1 DCASA
6 QTGFHIRLH
15 PRRTTGLLGFTPEIE
30 VKLTFSSFFLQTAN
44 LRWIYFLFGL
54 LRLILVSPP
63 LLGFYFSSCLELH
76 LTYLCGNFGGMG
88 DDAFDGPQLAEK
100 LSKLNSSQ
108 QSIESL
114 SRWCISYRKKA
125 KQIVETWDK
134 SFRSAQ
140 REQRV
145 SFLYLANDIIQN
157 SRRRGSEF
165 VNEFWK
171 VLPASLK
178 QVYETGDESGKKVA
192 SRLVDIWE
200 ERKVFGSR
208 GQNLKDE
215 VLGKSPAPSVSNG
228 KSSNPIK
235 VVKKDAHSV
244 RIKMAVGCT
253 PEKIVTAFQLV
264 HDENVNEEDA
274 LNKCKHS
281 VFRVGEMENDIE
293 NRSSQVIVEIACI
306 LGTRSLLLEFA
317 LWKEVI
323 QLKYEMADHWTTR
336 MVTDTYGINLWRSI
350 RNLWPK
356 LRENSSIRTEDD
368 RKVLFWEDK
377 WLDQA
382 PLRDTF
388 NDIYTLNQQ
397 QRVTV
402 AEVWSNQGWNLSF
415 RRPFNDWE
423 ILRLVEF
430 YSKLEQF
437 KGTSTDQD
445 RLEWKGHS
453 QSSFSVKGAY
463 KKFNPYDNQIEDWP
477 WKLIWKVKIPYK
489 VSCFTWL
496 VAKQAVLTQENLMKR
511 GIHLSPRCFFCEEK
525 AETVTHLFIHCRITL
540 QLWEMFLSKKGLNWE
555 YREDLESRNLQGSEL
570 MDKLLEQEN
579 ILQQCIGHFENAE
592 SLRITLISLLKDAL
606 QDQESKLELLRS
618 GMQNSAKS
626 SSSSIQ
632 RQIFL
637 NGRMESVTKHAIVIR
652 IMGRTGSRG
661 EVTQVACGQIE
672 LVKNAR
678 RRLTSPSVAAP
689 PVNTGILPI
698 EVTRT
703 TEPTPPSVQ
712 LINMP
717 PLPPPPNPVTS
728 FTNSKTNEEESKRSA
743 AAAVAAKLAAS
754 TSSAQML
761 TSVLSS
767 LVAEEAASL
776 SSGLK
781 STGFTS
787 SLPFAS
793 PEKRLK
799 LDKPMTFSDMKSSER
814 GSSTYFTSSQQL
826 ITSIPLAPSSAM
838 QSVSQ
843 PNQIQ
848 APFPPPPPPPPSLHP
863 ANSPASQLV
872 QSTAMM
878 MGVMPYGYSAGL
890 QQPLSSQ
897 IAMGLRPPPPPPQ
910 QAQQQQQLQTQQP
923 QSQQQPANG
932 GFYRPPGIGFYGQAH
947 QQTAPAAPRQ

>member
-1 DCASA
+1 
-6 QTGFHIRLH
+6 
-15 PRRTTGLLGFTPEIE
+15 
-30 VKLTFSSFFLQTAN
+30 
-44 LRWIYFLFGL
+44 
-54 LRLILVSPP
+54 
-63 LLGFYFSSCLELH
+63 
-76 LTYLCGNFGGMG
+76 MG
-88 DDAFDGPQLAEK
+88 DDAFDGPELAEK
-100 LSKLNSSQ
+100 LSKLNSSK

-157 SRRRGSEF
+157 SRRKGSEF

-178 QVYETGDESGKKVA
+178 KVNESGDGSVKKVA
-192 SRLVDIWE
+192 SRLVNIWE
-200 ERKVFGSR
+200 ERKVFGSK

-215 VLGKSPAPSVSNG
+215 VLGKSPAPSESKG
-228 KSSNPIK
+228 KSSNPIE

-281 VFRVGEMENDIE
+281 VFCVGEMENDIE
-293 NRSSQVIVEIACI
+293 NR
-306 LGTRSLLLEFA
+306 
-317 LWKEVI
+317 
-323 QLKYEMADHWTTR
+323 
-336 MVTDTYGINLWRSI
+336 
-350 RNLWPK
+350 
-356 LRENSSIRTEDD
+356 
-368 RKVLFWEDK
+368 
-377 WLDQA
+377 
-382 PLRDTF
+382 
-388 NDIYTLNQQ
+388 
-397 QRVTV
+397 
-402 AEVWSNQGWNLSF
+402 QG
-415 RRPFNDWE
+415 
-423 ILRLVEF
+423 
-430 YSKLEQF
+430 
-437 KGTSTDQD
+437 
-445 RLEWKGHS
+445 
-453 QSSFSVKGAY
+453 
-463 KKFNPYDNQIEDWP
+463 
-477 WKLIWKVKIPYK
+477 
-489 VSCFTWL
+489 
-496 VAKQAVLTQENLMKR
+496 
-511 GIHLSPRCFFCEEK
+511 
-525 AETVTHLFIHCRITL
+525 
-540 QLWEMFLSKKGLNWE
+540 
-555 YREDLESRNLQGSEL
+555 NLQGSEL

-579 ILQQCIGHFENAE
+579 ILQECISHFENAE

-618 GMQNSAKS
+618 GM
-626 SSSSIQ
+626 
-632 RQIFL
+632 
-637 NGRMESVTKHAIVIR
+637 
-652 IMGRTGSRG
+652 
-661 EVTQVACGQIE
+661 QVACGQIE

-712 LINMP
+712 LINIP

-728 FTNSKTNEEESKRSA
+728 FTNSKSNEEESKSSA

-799 LDKPMTFSDMKSSER
+799 LDKPMTFSDMNSSER

-826 ITSIPLAPSSAM
+826 LTSIPLAPSSAM

-848 APFPPPPPPPPSLHP
+848 APLPPPPPPPPSLHP

-872 QSTAMM
+872 QSTGMM

-890 QQPLSSQ
+890 QQPVSSQ

-910 QAQQQQQLQTQQP
+910 QAQL
-923 QSQQQPANG
+923 QSQQQPANS
-932 GFYRPPGIGFYGQAH
+932 GFYRPSGIGFYGQAH

>member
-1 DCASA
+1 
-6 QTGFHIRLH
+6 
-15 PRRTTGLLGFTPEIE
+15 
-30 VKLTFSSFFLQTAN
+30 
-44 LRWIYFLFGL
+44 
-54 LRLILVSPP
+54 
-63 LLGFYFSSCLELH
+63 
-76 LTYLCGNFGGMG
+76 MG

-244 RIKMAVGCT
+244 RIKLAVGCT

-293 NRSSQVIVEIACI
+293 NRSSQ
-306 LGTRSLLLEFA
+306 G
-317 LWKEVI
+317 
-323 QLKYEMADHWTTR
+323 
-336 MVTDTYGINLWRSI
+336 
-350 RNLWPK
+350 
-356 LRENSSIRTEDD
+356 
-368 RKVLFWEDK
+368 
-377 WLDQA
+377 
-382 PLRDTF
+382 
-388 NDIYTLNQQ
+388 
-397 QRVTV
+397 
-402 AEVWSNQGWNLSF
+402 
-415 RRPFNDWE
+415 
-423 ILRLVEF
+423 
-430 YSKLEQF
+430 
-437 KGTSTDQD
+437 
-445 RLEWKGHS
+445 
-453 QSSFSVKGAY
+453 
-463 KKFNPYDNQIEDWP
+463 
-477 WKLIWKVKIPYK
+477 
-489 VSCFTWL
+489 
-496 VAKQAVLTQENLMKR
+496 
-511 GIHLSPRCFFCEEK
+511 
-525 AETVTHLFIHCRITL
+525 
-540 QLWEMFLSKKGLNWE
+540 
-555 YREDLESRNLQGSEL
+555 NLQGSEL

-579 ILQQCIGHFENAE
+579 ILQQCISHFENAE

-618 GMQNSAKS
+618 GM
-626 SSSSIQ
+626 
-632 RQIFL
+632 
-637 NGRMESVTKHAIVIR
+637 
-652 IMGRTGSRG
+652 
-661 EVTQVACGQIE
+661 QVACGQIE

-703 TEPTPPSVQ
+703 TEPIPPSVQ
-712 LINMP
+712 LINIP

-932 GFYRPPGIGFYGQAH
+932 GYYRPPGIGFYGQAH

>member
-1 DCASA
+1 
-6 QTGFHIRLH
+6 
-15 PRRTTGLLGFTPEIE
+15 
-30 VKLTFSSFFLQTAN
+30 
-44 LRWIYFLFGL
+44 
-54 LRLILVSPP
+54 
-63 LLGFYFSSCLELH
+63 
-76 LTYLCGNFGGMG
+76 MG
-88 DDAFDGPQLAEK
+88 DDAFDGPELAEK
-100 LSKLNSSQ
+100 LSKLNSSK

-157 SRRRGSEF
+157 SRRKGSEF

-178 QVYETGDESGKKVA
+178 KVNESGDGSVKKVA
-192 SRLVDIWE
+192 SRLVNIWE
-200 ERKVFGSR
+200 ERKVFGSK

-215 VLGKSPAPSVSNG
+215 VLGKSPAPSESKG
-228 KSSNPIK
+228 KSSNPIE

-281 VFRVGEMENDIE
+281 VFCVGEMENDIE
-293 NRSSQVIVEIACI
+293 NR
-306 LGTRSLLLEFA
+306 
-317 LWKEVI
+317 
-323 QLKYEMADHWTTR
+323 
-336 MVTDTYGINLWRSI
+336 
-350 RNLWPK
+350 
-356 LRENSSIRTEDD
+356 
-368 RKVLFWEDK
+368 
-377 WLDQA
+377 
-382 PLRDTF
+382 
-388 NDIYTLNQQ
+388 
-397 QRVTV
+397 
-402 AEVWSNQGWNLSF
+402 QG
-415 RRPFNDWE
+415 
-423 ILRLVEF
+423 
-430 YSKLEQF
+430 
-437 KGTSTDQD
+437 
-445 RLEWKGHS
+445 
-453 QSSFSVKGAY
+453 
-463 KKFNPYDNQIEDWP
+463 
-477 WKLIWKVKIPYK
+477 
-489 VSCFTWL
+489 
-496 VAKQAVLTQENLMKR
+496 
-511 GIHLSPRCFFCEEK
+511 
-525 AETVTHLFIHCRITL
+525 
-540 QLWEMFLSKKGLNWE
+540 
-555 YREDLESRNLQGSEL
+555 NLQGSEL

-579 ILQQCIGHFENAE
+579 ILQECISHFENAE

-618 GMQNSAKS
+618 GM
-626 SSSSIQ
+626 
-632 RQIFL
+632 
-637 NGRMESVTKHAIVIR
+637 
-652 IMGRTGSRG
+652 
-661 EVTQVACGQIE
+661 QVACGQIE

-712 LINMP
+712 LINIP

-728 FTNSKTNEEESKRSA
+728 FTNSKSNEEESKSSA

-799 LDKPMTFSDMKSSER
+799 LDKPMTFSDMNSSER

-826 ITSIPLAPSSAM
+826 LTSIPLAPSSAM

-848 APFPPPPPPPPSLHP
+848 APLPPPPPPPPSLHP

-872 QSTAMM
+872 QSTGMM

-890 QQPLSSQ
+890 QQPVSSQ

-910 QAQQQQQLQTQQP
+910 QAQL
-923 QSQQQPANG
+923 QSQQQPANS
-932 GFYRPPGIGFYGQAH
+932 GFYRPSGIGFYGQAH
-947 QQTAPAAPRQ
+947 QQTAPAAPRLLLLHGDLRRGTFRCRPLHLPLLLSSISSILSFSGSEQ